1 MPLVGKK
8 GEIEMDYLENHPW
21 RQSLLNTV
29 VNDIGADIVDEH
41 PDWIYLDGEMVKL
54 GSLEHEL
61 LDIEKVQKIAIKLLS
76 TESKDLRILAHLLRT
91 LQHSSR
97 VLDLLLGLQ
106 LFTDYVGHFWQQAA
120 PVSEMKKYR
129 LGLQIIKRFDKGAA
143 QFSQNSSRLERD
155 AAEML
160 FEKLSQYLK
169 GNKLAPEIDALRQ
182 VYLLKIEK
190 TNKVV
195 LQVSDIDKVKE
206 TAEKTTHSFS
216 LSPPIEVDVSN
227 ERAWKNT
234 LLKVVEY
241 LSERD
246 VTHPVVY
253 QLRRYALWN
262 GITSLPTAEDR
273 KTPLAPPSQDR
284 VATYEMALEHPTLE
298 TLQNIEHSL
307 TVAPF
312 WFYGHYL
319 SAQIAAKLGYYQISM
334 VIKNALNEF
343 IARLPQLSTLC
354 FNDGSEFCPKAVLA
368 WLSEEEKVVSTPF
381 LSLDNLEDNDFD
393 TLLMRLNDQ
402 VHTDLRSQFYN
413 QLFLAQ
419 QLEKKG
425 LINLARQHYLAID
438 KAIENLSVKEW
449 EPSLVNLLTKKL
461 E

>member
-1 MPLVGKK
+1 
-8 GEIEMDYLENHPW
+8 MDYLENHPW

-29 VNDIGADIVDEH
+29 VNDIGVDIVDEH

-91 LQHSSR
+91 LQHSGQI
-97 VLDLLLGLQ
+97 LDLLLGLQ
-106 LFTDYVGHFWQQAA
+106 LFADYVEHFWQQAA

-129 LGLQIIKRFDKGAA
+129 LGLQIIKRFDKGTT
-143 QFSQNSSRLERD
+143 QFRQNSSRLERE
-155 AAEML
+155 AAETL

-169 GNKLAPEIDALRQ
+169 GNKLATEIDALRQ
-182 VYLLKIEK
+182 VYLLNIEQ

-195 LQVSDIDKVKE
+195 LQTSNIDKNVKE
-206 TAEKTTHSFS
+206 TVEKTTYSAS
-216 LSPPIEVDVSN
+216 LSAPIEVDVSN

-246 VTHPVVY
+246 VTSPVVY
-253 QLRRYALWN
+253 QLRRYVLWS
-262 GITSLPTAEDR
+262 GITSLPIAEDC

-284 VATYEMALEHPTLE
+284 VSIYEMALEHPTLE

-319 SAQIAAKLGYYQISM
+319 SAQMAEKLGHYQISI

-343 IARLPQLSTLC
+343 LTRLPQLSTLC
-354 FNDGSEFCPKAVLA
+354 FNDGSEFCPKTVLD
-368 WLSEEEKVVSTPF
+368 WLSPKENVVSSP
-381 LSLDNLEDNDFD
+381 LLALDNLEDNNFD
-393 TLLMRLNDQ
+393 ALLMRLNDQ
-402 VHTDLRSQFYN
+402 GHTDLRNQFYN

-419 QLEKKG
+419 QLEKRG
-425 LINLARQHYLAID
+425 LLNLARQYYLTID

-449 EPSLVNLLTKKL
+449 EQSLVGLLTEKL

>member
-1 MPLVGKK
+1 
-8 GEIEMDYLENHPW
+8 MDYLENHPW

-29 VNDIGADIVDEH
+29 VNDIGVDIVDEH

-91 LQHSSR
+91 LQHSGQI
-97 VLDLLLGLQ
+97 LELLLGLQ
-106 LFTDYVGHFWQQAA
+106 LFTDYVEHFWQQAA

-143 QFSQNSSRLERD
+143 QFRQNSSRLERE
-155 AAEML
+155 AAETL

-169 GNKLAPEIDALRQ
+169 GNKLAAEIDALRQ
-182 VYLLKIEK
+182 VYLLNIEQ

-195 LQVSDIDKVKE
+195 LQTSNIDKNVKE
-206 TAEKTTHSFS
+206 TVEKTTYSVS
-216 LSPPIEVDVSN
+216 LSAPIEVDVSN

-246 VTHPVVY
+246 VTSPVVY
-253 QLRRYALWN
+253 QLRRYVLWS
-262 GITSLPTAEDR
+262 GITSLPIAEDC

-284 VATYEMALEHPTLE
+284 VSIYEMALEHPTLE

-319 SAQIAAKLGYYQISM
+319 SAQMAEKLGYYQISI

-343 IARLPQLSTLC
+343 LTRLPQLSTLC
-354 FNDGSEFCPKAVLA
+354 FNDGSEFCPKTVLD
-368 WLSEEEKVVSTPF
+368 WLSPEENVVSTP
-381 LSLDNLEDNDFD
+381 LLALDNLEDNNFD
-393 TLLMRLNDQ
+393 ALLMRLNDQ
-402 VHTDLRSQFYN
+402 VHTDLRNQFYN

-419 QLEKKG
+419 QLEKRG
-425 LINLARQHYLAID
+425 LSNLARQHYLTID
-438 KAIENLSVKEW
+438 KAIGNLSVKEW
-449 EPSLVNLLTKKL
+449 EQSLVGLLTEKL

>member
-1 MPLVGKK
+1 
-8 GEIEMDYLENHPW
+8 MDYLENHPW

-29 VNDIGADIVDEH
+29 VNDIGVDIVDEH

-91 LQHSSR
+91 LQHSGQI
-97 VLDLLLGLQ
+97 LDLLLGLQ
-106 LFTDYVGHFWQQAA
+106 LFADYVEHFWQQAA

-129 LGLQIIKRFDKGAA
+129 LGLQIIKRFDKGAT
-143 QFSQNSSRLERD
+143 QFRQNSSRLERE
-155 AAEML
+155 AAETL

-169 GNKLAPEIDALRQ
+169 GNKLATEIDALRQ
-182 VYLLKIEK
+182 VYLLNIEQ

-195 LQVSDIDKVKE
+195 LQTSNIDKNVKE
-206 TAEKTTHSFS
+206 TVEKTTYSAS
-216 LSPPIEVDVSN
+216 LSAPIEVDVSN

-246 VTHPVVY
+246 VTSPVVY
-253 QLRRYALWN
+253 QLRRYVLWS
-262 GITSLPTAEDR
+262 GITSLPIAEDC

-284 VATYEMALEHPTLE
+284 VSIYEMALEHPTLE

-319 SAQIAAKLGYYQISM
+319 SAQMAEKLGHYQISI

-343 IARLPQLSTLC
+343 LTRLPQLSTLC
-354 FNDGSEFCPKAVLA
+354 FNDGSEFCPKTVLD
-368 WLSEEEKVVSTPF
+368 WLSPKENVVSSP
-381 LSLDNLEDNDFD
+381 LLALDNLEDNNFD
-393 TLLMRLNDQ
+393 ALLMRLNDQ
-402 VHTDLRSQFYN
+402 GHTDLRNQFYN

-419 QLEKKG
+419 QLEKRG
-425 LINLARQHYLAID
+425 LLNLARQYYLTID

-449 EPSLVNLLTKKL
+449 EQSLVGLLTEKL